1 MDIDVSGW
9 ILEFLLR
16 QTSVDDHTL
25 DELIRVLPLPDHN
38 LSLKKSLLLRKIESD
53 IVKATVSEHVLELLE
68 TIHELDRKEGT
79 VEVSETMKSA
89 YCAVAV
95 HCALRLLGGN
105 ITKKEKYVDVVKMIW
120 KDRALKMEKFFDLPV
135 AESSGMELISEE
147 LKSWMC
153 NLKAGVW
160 DPSSVCKN
168 VSVMKYVKCKDVVEM
183 VRLYVVEAKEKM
195 GPPFLE
201 LVAEKLSDDDMKEVT
216 GGAGKVG
223 NEERGG
229 EGKESSLISGL
240 LKRRPKRAWSFE
252 EENALWIGVKK
263 YGKGNWKLILTMY
276 PDVFVGRSVVD
287 LKDKWRNMS
296 RYESYLESKN
306 VG

>member
-1 MDIDVSGW
+1 MDIDVAGW

-16 QTSVDDHTL
+16 QTSVDDRTL
-25 DELIRVLPLPDHN
+25 DELIRVLPLPNHN
-38 LSLKKSLLLRKIESD
+38 LSLKKSLLLRKLESD
-53 IVKATVSEHVLELLE
+53 VSKGSVLEPVIELLE
-68 TIHELDRKEGT
+68 SIQELDRKEGT
-79 VEVSETMKSA
+79 AEVPETMKTA

-95 HCALRLLGGN
+95 HCALRLLKGN
-105 ITKKEKYVDVVKMIW
+105 ITKKEKYGDVVKMIW
-120 KDRALKMEKFFDLPV
+120 KDRALQMEKFFDNPV
-135 AESSGMELISEE
+135 AVSGMDWISEE

-153 NLKAGVW
+153 NMKAGVW
-160 DPSSVCKN
+160 DPSSVCRN
-168 VSVMKYVKCKDVVEM
+168 ASVMKYVKRKDVVEL

-201 LVAEKLSDDDMKEVT
+201 LVSDDVMKEVM
-216 GGAGKVG
+216 GVGKVE
-223 NEERGG
+223 NEQ
-229 EGKESSLISGL
+229 KESEGNDPGLIAGL

-276 PDVFVGRSVVD
+276 PDIFVGRSVVD

-296 RYESYLESKN
+296 RYESYFESKN
-306 VG
+306 VA

>member
-53 IVKATVSEHVLELLE
+53 ILKGTVSEPVLELLE
-68 TIHELDRKEGT
+68 TIQELDHKEGM
-79 VEVSETMKSA
+79 VEVPETMKAA

-105 ITKKEKYVDVVKMIW
+105 ITKKEKYADVVKMIW
-120 KDRALKMEKFFDLPV
+120 KDRALQMEKFFDMPV
-135 AESSGMELISEE
+135 GSSSGMEWISEE

-153 NLKAGVW
+153 NMKAGVW

-168 VSVMKYVKCKDVVEM
+168 VSVMKYVKCKDVVEL

-201 LVAEKLSDDDMKEVT
+201 LVAEKLSDDVMKEVT
-216 GGAGKVG
+216 GGIGKVQ
-223 NEERGG
+223 NEQQGG
-229 EGKESSLISGL
+229 EGNESSLIAGL

-276 PDVFVGRSVVD
+276 PDIFVGRSVVD